1 MRLHGSSTA
10 RMLVALSV
18 CLLAPSS
25 CRAGQAEPP
34 KDAPPAAAKD
44 ATKGKAMPKEY
55 LSEADKKELLRIAR
69 DTIETYVRTGKK
81 PPVKTAS
88 KPLLDKGAAFV
99 TLKKHGDLRGCIG
112 DIIAHQPLVD
122 SIQGN
127 AVNAATHDPRFDP
140 VQPGE
145 LAAIDIEISVLTP
158 MQPVADWKE
167 IVVGQDGVLLLKGMN
182 RGVFLPQVPTEQG
195 WNLQQY
201 LDNLARK
208 AGLPYGQWKDAK
220 LEKFQAIVFGEKE

>member
-10 RMLVALSV
+10 RILVALSV
-18 CLLAPSS
+18 CLLAPVS
-25 CRAGQAEPP
+25 CRAGQADPP
-34 KDAPPAAAKD
+34 KDAPPAATKG
-44 ATKGKAMPKEY
+44 ATKEKAMPKEY
-55 LSEADKKELLRIAR
+55 LSESDKKELLKIAR
-69 DTIETYVRTGKK
+69 ETVETYVKTGKK

-112 DIIAHQPLVD
+112 DILAHQPLVD

-127 AVNAATHDPRFDP
+127 AVNAAVNDTRFDP

-145 LAAIDIEISVLTP
+145 LAEIDIEISVLTP
-158 MQPVADWKE
+158 MTPVTDWKE
-167 IVVGQDGVLLLKGMN
+167 IVVGQDGLLLTRGVN

-195 WNLQQY
+195 WTLQQY

-208 AGLPYGQWKDAK
+208 AGLPFGQWKDAK

>member
-1 MRLHGSSTA
+1 MSQLLTRRQLLTA
-10 RMLVALSV
+10 ARQAIADT
-18 CLLAPSS
+18 LAGQRIRPLPLEGAFGR
-25 CRAGQAEPP
+25 RAG
-34 KDAPPAAAKD
+34 
-44 ATKGKAMPKEY
+44 
-55 LSEADKKELLRIAR
+55 L
-69 DTIETYVRTGKK
+69 
-81 PPVKTAS
+81 
-88 KPLLDKGAAFV
+88 FV
-99 TLKKHGDLRGCIG
+99 SLHKHGNLRGCIG

-127 AVNAATHDPRFDP
+127 AVNAATQDPRFDP

-158 MQPVADWKE
+158 MQTVADWKE
-167 IVVGQDGVLLLKGMN
+167 IVVGRDGVLLTKGFN

-195 WNLQQY
+195 WNLTQY

-208 AGLPYGQWKDAK
+208 AGLPFGQWKDAK